1 MPPRPRIS
9 DRRGSIGAQA
19 AGVALGVALGA
30 VILAWV
36 ALALFA
42 PGLGAMLAVF
52 TSPLMAC
59 AVILRLLTLG
69 PTDRRR

>member
-1 MPPRPRIS
+1 
-9 DRRGSIGAQA
+9 
-19 AGVALGVALGA
+19 VALGVALGA